1 MKTLKYSG
9 SFKKDLKRYK
19 NNSKKIAELEKVL
32 HFLEET
38 GMVPME
44 YDPHYLKGNYAG
56 CMECHIE
63 DDYLL
68 IWIDEKL
75 DLIRLIR
82 LGSHSELFN

>member
-19 NNSKKIAELEKVL
+19 NNSRKIVELEKVL

-38 GMVPME
+38 GMVPTE

-68 IWIDEKL
+68 IWIDENI

-82 LGSHSELFN
+82 LGSHSELFK